1 MNELPIFFGKNDQH
15 LFGTLHHPTTPN
27 GRAFVFCHPFAEEKL
42 WGHRVYVNYARSLC
56 AAGYA
61 VLRFDFR
68 GHGDSSGRFEDFTI
82 DSQLVDI
89 ACALRTLKAQ
99 TDGLE
104 AIGLLGLR
112 FGATLAAIAAEK
124 EPDIRPLILWEPI
137 DNGAQYMKEL
147 IRMNLATQTAV
158 YREIRNNTE
167 ALVAQLKAGG
177 CINIDGYDINYPL
190 YEQMT
195 AIKLSGRQC
204 AYSGKVLLVQIN
216 KNEGM
221 GFKRVEAIAMGYKQS
236 TCASV
241 VEQPFWKEIKEY
253 YAHARNLFDA
263 TTQWITKNE

>member
-1 MNELPIFFGKNDQH
+1 MSEMPLFFGKIDQH
-15 LFGTLHHPTTPN
+15 LFGILHRPAAPN

-42 WGHRVYVNYARSLC
+42 WTHRVYVNYARSLC

-61 VLRFDFR
+61 VLRFDYM
-68 GHGDSSGRFEDFTI
+68 GHGDSSGRFEDSTI
-82 DSQLVDI
+82 DSRLVDI
-89 ACALRTLKAQ
+89 ACAVRTLKAQ
-99 TDGLE
+99 TDGLD

-112 FGATLAAIAAEK
+112 FGATLAALAAEK
-124 EPDIRPLILWEPI
+124 EPDIRPLILWDPI
-137 DNGAQYMKEL
+137 DNGAHYMKEL

-158 YREIRNNTE
+158 YREIRHNTE
-167 ALVAQLKAGG
+167 ALVAQLKAGV

-195 AIKLSGRQC
+195 AIKLSDRQC
-204 AYSGKVLLVQIN
+204 AYSGRVLLVQIN
-216 KNEGM
+216 KSEGM
-221 GFKRVEAIAMGYKQS
+221 GLKRVEAIAMGYQRP
-236 TCASV
+236 TCAGV